1 MNPDDFRDAIFAWKD
16 NYNSLS
22 ASWCD
27 YNDDCSY
34 STSNSRYWLSN
45 DFDPRTMLRPIH
57 DAQFIP
63 ASFNLKIRV
72 KPTCDNETFYFERP
86 NCDNKVDVE
95 KINPKLINE
104 NGKEISYAASF
115 SDAEYNV
122 AHNDTETEEKDIFNI
137 EEITIGVWDY
147 TLDISFEEYKKIKED
162 PKVATNYFLKVKK
175 QFEKNFKTVLCEKL
189 LKEKKIAP
197 KIFKDYIN
205 KAISDIEVNVSIELQ
220 ADRFGKYKLDE
231 NEKIGVWDLYG
242 KQEYTELVDP
252 FAEIGNYKENVDIA
266 EKLSSEM
273 FYLIE
278 EMGDRY
284 KDNVEDYHE
293 CVRSLLQ
300 EIGRP
305 DIARFYA
312 ERVDEAFNDRQMK
325 KLHTMKRREAAE

>member
-22 ASWCD
+22 TSWYD
-27 YNDDCSY
+27 DDCSY
-34 STSNSRYWLSN
+34 STSSKYWITK
-45 DFDPRTMLRPIH
+45 DFDPRTMLRPTH

-63 ASFNLKIRV
+63 ASFRLKIRV
-72 KPTCDNETFYFERP
+72 APTHADETFYFERP

-115 SDAEYNV
+115 SDAEYSV
-122 AHNDTETEEKDIFNI
+122 AHNTEAEEKDIFNI

-162 PKVATNYFLKVKK
+162 PEVATNYFLKVKK
-175 QFEKNFKTVLCEKL
+175 QFEKNFKSVLCEKL
-189 LKEKKIAP
+189 LKEKRIAP

-205 KAISDIEVNVSIELQ
+205 KAISDIEVNVSIEMQ
-220 ADRFGKYKLDE
+220 SDRFSKYKVDE

-266 EKLSSEM
+266 EKLSSEI

-293 CVRSLLQ
+293 CIRSLLQ

-305 DIARFYA
+305 DIARIYA
-312 ERVDEAFNDRQMK
+312 ERVDEAFNDRQMER
-325 KLHTMKRREAAE
+325 LRATRRLEAAE

>member
-1 MNPDDFRDAIFAWKD
+1 MNPDDFRDAIYAWKD

-22 ASWCD
+22 TSWLD
-27 YNDDCSY
+27 YEDKCY
-34 STSNSRYWLSN
+34 STNSRYWTAN
-45 DFDPRTMLRPIH
+45 DFDPRTMLRPTRDI
-57 DAQFIP
+57 QFIP
-63 ASFNLKIRV
+63 ASFSLKIRV

-86 NCDNKVDVE
+86 NCDNKIDVE
-95 KINPKLINE
+95 KINPKLVNE
-104 NGKEISYAASF
+104 NGKEISYAGSF
-115 SDAEYNV
+115 SEAEHNV
-122 AHNDTETEEKDIFNI
+122 MHNDTEADSKDIFNI
-137 EEITIGVWDY
+137 EEITIGIWDY

-189 LKEKKIAP
+189 LKEKKITP

-220 ADRFGKYKLDE
+220 SDRFSNYKVDE

-252 FAEIGNYKENVDIA
+252 FAKIGDYKENVDVA

-293 CVRSLLQ
+293 CIRGLLQ

-305 DIARFYA
+305 DIARIYA
-312 ERVDEAFNDRQMK
+312 ERVDEAFNDRQMG
-325 KLHTMKRREAAE
+325 KLRAARRLEAAE

>member
-1 MNPDDFRDAIFAWKD
+1 MNPDGFRDAIFAWKD
-16 NYNSLS
+16 NYNSFS
-22 ASWCD
+22 ASWYD
-27 YNDDCSY
+27 DDCTY
-34 STSNSRYWLSN
+34 STNSRYWTTN
-45 DFDPRTMLRPIH
+45 DFDPRTMPTH
-57 DAQFIP
+57 NAQFTP
-63 ASFNLKIRV
+63 ASFSLKIRV
-72 KPTCDNETFYFERP
+72 KPTCADETFYFERP

-95 KINPKLINE
+95 KINPKLVNE

-115 SDAEYNV
+115 SDAEYSV
-122 AHNDTETEEKDIFNI
+122 AHNTEAEEKDIFNI
-137 EEITIGVWDY
+137 EEITISLWDY
-147 TLDISFEEYKKIKED
+147 TLDISFEEYEKIKED
-162 PKVATNYFLKVKK
+162 SEVATNYFLKVKK
-175 QFEKNFKTVLCEKL
+175 QFEKNFKSVLCEKL

-205 KAISDIEVNVSIELQ
+205 KAISDIEVNVSVELQ
-220 ADRFGKYKLDE
+220 ADRFSKYKVDE
-231 NEKIGVWDLYG
+231 NEKVGVWDLYG

-284 KDNVEDYHE
+284 KDNIEDYHE

-305 DIARFYA
+305 DVARIYA
-312 ERVDEAFNDRQMK
+312 ERVDEAFNDRQME
-325 KLHTMKRREAAE
+325 KLRATRRLEATE

>member
-22 ASWCD
+22 TSWYD
-27 YNDDCSY
+27 DDCSY
-34 STSNSRYWLSN
+34 STSNRYWVTD
-45 DFDPRTMLRPIH
+45 DFNPRTMLRPTH

-63 ASFNLKIRV
+63 ASFRLKIRV
-72 KPTCDNETFYFERP
+72 APTRADETFYFERP

-115 SDAEYNV
+115 SDAEYSV
-122 AHNDTETEEKDIFNI
+122 AHNTEAEEKDIFNI

-147 TLDISFEEYKKIKED
+147 TLDISFEEYKKIKEE
-162 PKVATNYFLKVKK
+162 PEVATNYFLKVKK
-175 QFEKNFKTVLCEKL
+175 QFEKNFKSVLCEKL

-205 KAISDIEVNVSIELQ
+205 KAVSDIEVNVSIELES
-220 ADRFGKYKLDE
+220 DRFSKYKKDE

-252 FAEIGNYKENVDIA
+252 FSEIGDYKENVDIA

-293 CVRSLLQ
+293 CIRGLLQ

-305 DIARFYA
+305 DVARIYA
-312 ERVDEAFNDRQMK
+312 ERVDEAFNDRQMER
-325 KLHTMKRREAAE
+325 LRAARRLEAAE